1 MEKSLFVK
9 RLKNRTKKFSK
20 DIIIFY
26 PLIEKSEPGRIIGK
40 QLIRSATSI
49 AANYRSACVG
59 RSRREFFAK
68 ISIVVEEADET
79 LFWLELLNETK
90 LAPNERLK
98 YLLNESLEILKIMSK
113 AKSTT
118 FVVNEKA

>member
-1 MEKSLFVK
+1 MKKSVFVK
-9 RLKNRTKKFSK
+9 GLKDRTKRFSL
-20 DIIIFY
+20 DIIMFY
-26 PLIEKSEPGRIIGK
+26 PFIEKSEPGKIIGK

-79 LFWLELLNETK
+79 LFWLELLKESE
-90 LAPNERLK
+90 LAKEDKLK
-98 YLLNESLEILKIMSK
+98 YLMMESLEILKIMSK
-113 AKSTT
+113 AKSTM
-118 FVVNEKA
+118 FAVNKKD

>member
-1 MEKSLFVK
+1 LKKSVFVK
-9 RLKNRTKKFSK
+9 GLKDRTKRFSL
-20 DIIIFY
+20 DIIMFY
-26 PLIEKSEPGRIIGK
+26 PFIEKSEPGKIIGK

-79 LFWLELLNETK
+79 LFWLELLKESE
-90 LAPNERLK
+90 LAKEDKLK
-98 YLLNESLEILKIMSK
+98 YLMMESLEILKIMSK
-113 AKSTT
+113 AKSTM
-118 FVVNEKA
+118 FAVNKKD